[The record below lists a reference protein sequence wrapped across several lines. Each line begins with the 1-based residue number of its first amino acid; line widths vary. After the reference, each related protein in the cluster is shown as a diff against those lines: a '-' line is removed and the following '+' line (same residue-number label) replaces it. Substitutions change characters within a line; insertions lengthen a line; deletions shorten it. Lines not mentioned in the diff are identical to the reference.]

1 MTRTGWL
8 IVVLVTLGA
17 FGGCDLAAPVTGQ
30 AGVGAS
36 PASETSAAMEKVR
49 QPAVAG
55 LFYPRHREEL
65 AREVDRYLAEVRPA
79 PVKRLRG
86 LVCPHAG
93 YDYSGPVAAVAY
105 KQLEGRDV
113 DTVIV
118 MAPSHYADFDGA
130 SVPDV
135 DAYETPLGPVRLSPR
150 AKELADVRPLVT
162 NPKCDVTRPSWWR
175 QAPKELPPFG
185 EDTPHTWEHSLE
197 VQLPFLQRTLEDF
210 TIVPM
215 VFGRVDPEEVA
226 KALQGALDDK
236 TILVASSDLS
246 HYLPYEVAQ
255 QLDSSC
261 VRAICDLDVDRIGR
275 ADACGKGPILT
286 LIHLAKKNGWRA
298 KLLDYRNSGDT
309 SGDKSGVVGYAAI
322 VFYEPGKGEPPE
334 EPPAFGFSDEAAS
347 ELSPDDGNVL
357 LELAEKT
364 VTEVVTDGTQPSV
377 DVAGMPDSL
386 TRRRACFVTL
396 TKKGELRGCIGSIF
410 PQEELCRAAI
420 ERARSAAT
428 EDRRFAPVK
437 PEELDDLEI
446 EVSVLTIP
454 RPLEYESPEDLLAK
468 LRPKVDG
475 VVLQVERRQA
485 TYLPQVWD
493 QIPDPEEFMRHLSQK
508 AGLRPDG
515 WRSPEAMVLT
525 YQVQAFEQSEE

>member
-1 MTRTGWL
+1 MTRTGWP
-8 IVVLVTLGA
+8 IVVLVTLAA
-17 FGGCDLAAPVTGQ
+17 FGACDSVAPVAGQ
-30 AGVGAS
+30 PGMDAS
-36 PASETSAAMEKVR
+36 PAPETSTATGKVR

-65 AREVDRYLAEVRPA
+65 AREVDKYLAEGKPD
-79 PVKRLRG
+79 PVAKLRG

-118 MAPSHYADFDGA
+118 MAPSHYADFEGA

-135 DAYETPLGPVRLSPR
+135 DAYQTPLGPVRLSPR
-150 AKELADVRPLVT
+150 ARELAKRRPLVT
-162 NPKCDVTRPSWWR
+162 HPKCDVTRPSWWR

-210 TIVPM
+210 TLVPI
-215 VFGRVDPEEVA
+215 VFGRVDPADVA
-226 KALQGALDDK
+226 KALEGALDDK

-246 HYLPYEVAQ
+246 HYLPYETAR
-255 QLDSSC
+255 QLDCSC
-261 VRAICDLDVDRIGR
+261 VRAICDLDVDRIER

-286 LIHLAKKNGWRA
+286 LVHLAKKNGWRA
-298 KLLDYRNSGDT
+298 RLLDYRNSGDT

-322 VFYEPGKGEPPE
+322 AFYEPGEGETPE
-334 EPPAFGFSDEAAS
+334 EPPKLSFPGEAAS
-347 ELSPDDGNVL
+347 ELSPDDGKVL

-364 VTEVVTDGTQPSV
+364 VAAVVTGGTQPSV
-377 DVAGMPDSL
+377 DVKAMPDGL
-386 TRRRACFVTL
+386 TGRRACFVTL
-396 TKKGELRGCIGSIF
+396 TGKGELRGCIGSIF
-410 PQEELCRAAI
+410 PQEELCRAVV

-428 EDRRFAPVK
+428 EDPRFAPVK

-446 EVSVLTIP
+446 EVSVLSIP

-475 VVLQVERRQA
+475 VVLQVGRRQA

-493 QIPDPEEFMRHLSQK
+493 QIAEPEEFMRHLSQK
-508 AGLRPDG
+508 AGLPPDG
-515 WRSPEAMVLT
+515 WRSPEAVVLT
-525 YQVQAFEQSEE
+525 YQVQAFAQSEE

>member
-8 IVVLVTLGA
+8 IVLVVIVGG
-17 FGGCDLAAPVTGQ
+17 FGGCDLAAPVTGR
-30 AGVGAS
+30 AGDGGS
-36 PASETSAAMEKVR
+36 GPPGTSATIEKVR
-49 QPAVAG
+49 GAAVAG

-65 AREVDRYLAEVRPA
+65 AREVDKYLAEVKPA

-93 YDYSGPVAAVAY
+93 YEYSGPVAAVAY

-150 AKELADVRPLVT
+150 AVELAEVRPLVS
-162 NPKCDVTRPSWWR
+162 NPECDVSRPSWWR

-197 VQLPFLQRTLEDF
+197 VQLPFLQRTLKDF
-210 TIVPM
+210 TIVPI
-215 VFGRVDPEEVA
+215 VFGRVEPEKVA
-226 KALQGALDDK
+226 EAIEGVLNDQ

-246 HYLPYEVAQ
+246 HFLPYETAQ
-255 QLDSSC
+255 QSDSSC
-261 VRAICDLDVDRIGR
+261 VRAICDLDVDRMKR

-286 LIHLAKKNGWRA
+286 LIYLAKKHGWRA

-309 SGDKSGVVGYAAI
+309 SGDRSGVVGYAAI
-322 VFYEPGKGEPPE
+322 VFFEPGEGEPPE
-334 EPPAFGFSDEAAS
+334 EPPTFGFSHETAS
-347 ELSPDDGNVL
+347 ELSPDDGKVL

-364 VTEVVTDGTQPSV
+364 VTEAVTRGPLPSV
-377 DVAGMPDSL
+377 DVAEMPDGL
-386 TRRRACFVTL
+386 TQRRACFVTL

-410 PQEELCRAAI
+410 PQEELCRAVI

-428 EDRRFAPVK
+428 EDPRFPPVK
-437 PEELDDLEI
+437 PEELDELEI

-454 RPLEYESPEDLLAK
+454 ERLEYESPEDLLAK

-475 VVLQVERRQA
+475 VVLQVGRRQA